1 MCIVGVYIQCRHS
14 AGASA
19 SWESERQGGGRKV
32 EKMCCQAIYAQS
44 GVAGGITHRPTIAV
58 LRGPAISSLA
68 TVYIIALFRLGM
80 VG

>member
-19 SWESERQGGGRKV
+19 SWESEGQGG
-32 EKMCCQAIYAQS
+32 CCQAIYAQS
-44 GVAGGITHRPTIAV
+44 GVAGGITHRLTIAV

>member
-1 MCIVGVYIQCRHS
+1 MQGHQP
-14 AGASA
+14 AGKV
-19 SWESERQGGGRKV
+19 RGRGGGRKV